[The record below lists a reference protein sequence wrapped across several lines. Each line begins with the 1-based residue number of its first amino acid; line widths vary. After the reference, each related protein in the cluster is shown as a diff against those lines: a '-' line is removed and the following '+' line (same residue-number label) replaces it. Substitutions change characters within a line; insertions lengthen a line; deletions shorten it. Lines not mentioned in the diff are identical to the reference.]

1 MRTSYSAL
9 ETFGICPQKY
19 KFQEIDK
26 IRAPKRIE
34 AVFGTIVHSALKYM
48 FERNPLFPT
57 EDEVVNFFS
66 ERFNEK
72 SDAVEWPDA
81 SKKERAEKLYYDEGV
96 KLIRNFY
103 AKNKPWD
110 FNPVELEGR
119 FQVEITGDNAIETH
133 TIAGIIDRLD
143 KDPTGDS
150 YEIIDYKTGKKMP
163 SQESL
168 ENNLQL
174 ALYHLAILKRW
185 PHLKAGQVKTSL
197 YFLKH
202 NEKITAVPNEHRA
215 ENAIKIILAKIAEI
229 KKAAETGD
237 FPPVP
242 SALCD
247 WCGFRK
253 ICPMWKHIYEEKSE
267 TPDESAASNAIKEY
281 FEIKETEEKNDR
293 RLKEI
298 RGIILAYMDSK
309 KIGRVF
315 GSGGYIT
322 KMIQERVSFDMEK
335 VKSVLESL
343 GRWAEVL
350 SPDSKKIERL
360 METLPEETREK
371 LEETEKK
378 KSFIVLKQTKK
389 EE

>member
-9 ETFGICPQKY
+9 ETYGICPQKY

-57 EDEVVNFFS
+57 EDEVINFFS

-72 SDAVEWPDA
+72 SDSVEWPDA
-81 SKKERAEKLYYDEGV
+81 SKKELTEKLYYDEGV
-96 KLIRNFY
+96 KLLRNFY

-119 FQVEITGDNAIETH
+119 FQVEIEGDKEKTH
-133 TIAGIIDRLD
+133 TIAGIIDRID
-143 KDPTGDS
+143 KDPAGDS

-174 ALYHLAILKRW
+174 ALYHLAITKRW

-202 NEKITAVPNEHRA
+202 NEKITAVPDERRA

-229 KKAAETGD
+229 EKASETGN
-237 FPPVP
+237 FPPIP

-247 WCGFRK
+247 WCGFRRR
-253 ICPMWKHIYEEKSE
+253 CPMWSHLYEEKKE
-267 TPDESAASNAIKEY
+267 TPDETTASEAIKEY
-281 FEIKETEEKNDR
+281 FGIKETEEKNDK
-293 RLKEI
+293 RLKEL
-298 RGIILAYMDSK
+298 RSIILAYMDGK

-335 VKSVLESL
+335 VRAVLESI
-343 GRWAEVL
+343 GKWAEVL
-350 SPDSKKIERL
+350 SPDSKKIEHL
-360 METLPEETREK
+360 METLSDEAQEK
-371 LEETEKK
+371 LKEAEKK

-389 EE
+389 GE